1 MQSFFGEAI
10 LGNQNGG
17 WGDRES
23 EENGRRKSQNKIM
36 FVGWSSLQATR
47 LCPTEE
53 PWRLY
58 LQVTL
63 KKAEGGICSLAP
75 VSPWLRVTLW
85 DSFLT
90 LPICHCVRA
99 DWFGRTQRHLAE
111 SRSVE
116 QLRWGAIRLCLC
128 KTGSHSSDWSERLAE
143 QRYEVGHQRGPLPH
157 LCFFSRMP

>member
-1 MQSFFGEAI
+1 MGD
-10 LGNQNGG
+10 GG
-17 WGDRES
+17 IERVKKMEGGKAKTKLCLW
-23 EENGRRKSQNKIM
+23 
-36 FVGWSSLQATR
+36 VGHHYRQPGSVL

-143 QRYEVGHQRGPLPH
+143 QRYEVGHQRGPMPH